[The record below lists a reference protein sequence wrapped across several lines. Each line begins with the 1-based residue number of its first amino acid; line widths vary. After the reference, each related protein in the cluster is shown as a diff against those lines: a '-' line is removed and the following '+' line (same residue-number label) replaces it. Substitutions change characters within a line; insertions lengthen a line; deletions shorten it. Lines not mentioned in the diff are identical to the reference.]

1 MARPKYSDDMVI
13 NRMEAILAAAMEL
26 LEAEGINGISLRKTA
41 KLMGWSS
48 TAIYRYFENKQDLI
62 TALRARA
69 FRRMENRLKDAV
81 KPNASGIENLKHIS
95 QAFFKAGQDRPE
107 LYELMF
113 YEHKNEESSSYYE
126 ELSNAKNDSLNVCT
140 DIVASAQHNGEL
152 PPHIDPLTTAHIFW
166 INMHGLVSLDISNQL
181 VMGRKANVL
190 TDILIQ
196 NILGG
201 LSHAQS

>member
-69 FRRMENRLKDAV
+69 FRRMEQRLKKAV
-81 KPNASGIENLKHIS
+81 KPNASGIENLKRIS
-95 QAFFKAGQDRPE
+95 QAFLKAGQDRPE
-107 LYELMF
+107 LYELRRAI
-113 YEHKNEESSSYYE
+113 K
-126 ELSNAKNDSLNVCT
+126 
-140 DIVASAQHNGEL
+140 
-152 PPHIDPLTTAHIFW
+152 
-166 INMHGLVSLDISNQL
+166 
-181 VMGRKANVL
+181 R
-190 TDILIQ
+190 
-196 NILGG
+196 
-201 LSHAQS
+201 

>member
-69 FRRMENRLKDAV
+69 FHRMEQRLKKAV
-81 KPNASGIENLKHIS
+81 KPNASGIENLKRIS
-95 QAFFKAGQDRPE
+95 QAFLKAGQDRPE

-126 ELSNAKNDSLNVCT
+126 ELSNAKNDSLSVCT
-140 DIVASAQHNGEL
+140 DMVASAQQKGEL
-152 PPHIDPLTTAHIFW
+152 PPNIDPLTTSHIFW

>member
-1 MARPKYSDDMVI
+1 MKIAYIFSFDKNVF
-13 NRMEAILAAAMEL
+13 EAFNFKKLAIAMGST
-26 LEAEGINGISLRKTA
+26 EASV
-41 KLMGWSS
+41 
-48 TAIYRYFENKQDLI
+48 YRYFENKQDLI

-69 FRRMENRLKDAV
+69 FRRMEQRLKKAV
-81 KPNASGIENLKHIS
+81 KPNASGIENLKRIS
-95 QAFFKAGQDRPE
+95 QAFLKAGQDRPE

-126 ELSNAKNDSLNVCT
+126 ELSNAKNDSLSVCT
-140 DIVASAQHNGEL
+140 DMVASAQQKGEL
-152 PPHIDPLTTAHIFW
+152 PPNIDPLTTSHIFW